1 VNGDTWSISIDYRPA
16 VVAVG
21 QEVEIYG
28 TVLKD
33 SSPVPDMDVYLYIND
48 EEKKSTKTDT
58 AGVYSFKITFDQPG
72 TYAVYTA
79 IYPEGK
85 PLSLMEII
93 KKWLPAIVIGGA
105 GVASAAVIATRK
117 KKEVGK

>member
-1 VNGDTWSISIDYRPA
+1 VNGGTWSISIDYRPT
-16 VVAVG
+16 VVSVG

-28 TVLKD
+28 TVFKD
-33 SSPVPDMDVYLYIND
+33 SSPVPDMDVYLYINE
-48 EEKKSTKTDT
+48 EEKGVKKTDT
-58 AGVYSFKITFDQPG
+58 SGTYSFKITFDKPG

-85 PLSLMEII
+85 PLPLMEVIR
-93 KKWLPAIVIGGA
+93 KWLPAVVIGGV
-105 GVASAAVIATRK
+105 GVASAAAISRKK